1 MYPSKIRFIEWA
13 FEEYSSNAFCVLG
26 TLLEADCSNSMTD
39 CSNEHTGIFIE
50 FNTHLLIAR
59 KEKLVCFCLSVS
71 FILLEPF

>member
-26 TLLEADCSNSMTD
+26 TLLEADCLNGMTY
-39 CSNEHTGIFIE
+39 CSNEHMGIFIK

-59 KEKLVCFCLSVS
+59 KGKASVFLFES
-71 FILLEPF
+71 EFYFA